1 MAIKEAT
8 FGAGCFWCVEA
19 CFKDLDGVMNVLPGY
34 SGGHLKN
41 PSYKEVCLGTTGH
54 AEVARVEYND
64 EIISFTEL
72 LEVFWFLHNP
82 TTLNRQGNDIGT
94 QYRSA
99 VFYHDEEQK
108 TLSEEYKEKLNSSG
122 AWDNPIITEISSLI
136 NFFPAEN
143 YHHNYFK
150 NNPDQP
156 YCSSVV
162 RPKVE
167 KFRKAF
173 EARLKQSV

>member
-19 CFKDLDGVMNVLPGY
+19 CFKDLDGVVNVLPGY
-34 SGGHLKN
+34 SGGQLKN

-72 LEVFWFLHNP
+72 LEVFWFVHNP

-108 TLSEEYKEKLNSSG
+108 VLSEDYKQKLNDSG
-122 AWDNPIITEISSLI
+122 AWDDPIITEISSLI

-143 YHHNYFK
+143 YHHNYFE

>member
-143 YHHNYFK
+143 YHHNYFE